1 MTGFNYVLTE
11 QDGLGATIT
20 AFNPDAESPLVSA
33 NSAHPHF
40 EDIVAGVKAGDPAV
54 WGLFNVADGV
64 MSKLRKVSDRV
75 SWNGSEVLFDGD
87 PIDSTLA
94 DQLSRAIR
102 EGKTAN
108 YVALAAFWEKL
119 ESNPEP
125 HSKEQAYKFLASHQF
140 QITADGDVVG
150 FKGVRKLPDGRYTSI
165 ALSQVR
171 GKPSAWVDGK
181 AEPEM
186 SVVTQHIGATVS
198 MPRSEVVHDPH
209 KHCARGL
216 HVSTQS
222 YARSYGD
229 TVVEVQF
236 NPAKLV
242 SVPNDSGEK
251 VRVHEYTIRRE
262 ALTADNYGQSTV
274 LVESADTVG
283 WVGDVGAKV

>member
-1 MTGFNYVLTE
+1 MTAFNYVLTE

-20 AFNPDAESPLVSA
+20 AFNPEAEQPLVTA

-40 EDIVAGVKAGDPAV
+40 EDIVAGVKAGDPNV

-94 DQLSRAIR
+94 DQLARAIR

-119 ESNPEP
+119 ESNPVQ

-150 FKGVRKLPDGRYTSI
+150 FKGVHNDGKGGYRSGWS
-165 ALSQVR
+165 SQVR
-171 GKPSAWVDGK
+171 GKPSAWVDGV
-181 AEPEM
+181 AEPEL
-186 SVVTQHIGATVS
+186 STVRNPIGATVS
-198 MPRSEVVHDPH
+198 MPRSEVVHDP
-209 KHCARGL
+209 KVHCARGL
-216 HVSTQS
+216 HVSTQD

-229 TVVEVQF
+229 VVLEVQF

-242 SVPNDSGEK
+242 SVPNDSGQK
-251 VRVHEYTIRRE
+251 VRVHEYTIRRV
-262 ALTADNYGQSTV
+262 ALSSDNYGESTV
-274 LVESADTVG
+274 LVESPDTVA
-283 WVGDVGAKV
+283 WAGDVGTKV